1 MEWTED
7 PGVVEALDRYLKE
20 SKNDLKDLLDAL
32 HPYSEGFPPVVNAL
46 LFGGIG
52 QLVISYN
59 EARGEATDPLQ
70 SLGLG
75 MESVT
80 RNQRFQVLINGLVDQ
95 KGESIME
102 GNE

>member
-7 PGVVEALDRYLKE
+7 PGVVEALDRFMKE
-20 SKNDLKDLLDAL
+20 TKNDLKDLLDAL

-59 EARGEATDPLQ
+59 EARGEANDPMQ

-75 MESVT
+75 IESVT
-80 RNQRFQVLINGLVDQ
+80 RNPRFQVLINGLVDQ
-95 KGESIME
+95 KVGSVLE
-102 GNE
+102 GQE

>member
-20 SKNDLKDLLDAL
+20 SKDDLKDLLDAL
-32 HPYSEGFPPVVNAL
+32 HPYSKEFPPVVNAL

-59 EARGEATDPLQ
+59 EARGEANDPLQ

-80 RNQRFQVLINGLVDQ
+80 RNPRFQVLLNGLIDQ
-95 KGESIME
+95 RVGSVLE

>member
-1 MEWTED
+1 VEWTED

-20 SKNDLKDLLDAL
+20 SKDDLKDLLDAL
-32 HPYSEGFPPVVNAL
+32 HPYSKEFPPVVNAL

-59 EARGEATDPLQ
+59 EARGEANNPLQ

-80 RNQRFQVLINGLVDQ
+80 RNPRFQVLINGLIDQ
-95 KGESIME
+95 KVGSVLE

>member
-1 MEWTED
+1 VEWTED

-20 SKNDLKDLLDAL
+20 SKDDLKDLLDAL
-32 HPYSEGFPPVVNAL
+32 HPYSKEFPPVVNAL

-59 EARGEATDPLQ
+59 EARGEANDPLQ

-80 RNQRFQVLINGLVDQ
+80 RNPRFQVLLNGLIDQ
-95 KGESIME
+95 RVGSVLE

>member
-7 PGVVEALDRYLKE
+7 PGVVQALDRYLKE

-32 HPYSEGFPPVVNAL
+32 HPYSKQFPPVVNAL

-59 EARGEATDPLQ
+59 EARGEANDPLQ

-80 RNQRFQVLINGLVDQ
+80 RNPRFQVLLNGLIDQ
-95 KGESIME
+95 RVGSVLE

>member
-7 PGVVEALDRYLKE
+7 PGGVEALDRYLKE
-20 SKNDLKDLLDAL
+20 SKDDLKDLLDAL
-32 HPYSEGFPPVVNAL
+32 HPYSNEFPPVVNSL
-46 LFGGIG
+46 ILGGIG

-59 EARGEATDPLQ
+59 EARGEANDPLQ

-80 RNQRFQVLINGLVDQ
+80 RNPRFQVLLNGLIDQ
-95 KGESIME
+95 RVGSVLE

>member
-20 SKNDLKDLLDAL
+20 SKDDLKDLLDAL
-32 HPYSEGFPPVVNAL
+32 HPYSNEFPPVVNAL

-59 EARGEATDPLQ
+59 EARGEANDPLQ

-80 RNQRFQVLINGLVDQ
+80 RNPRFQVLLNGLIDQ
-95 KGESIME
+95 RVGSVLE

>member
-20 SKNDLKDLLDAL
+20 SKDDLKDLLDAL
-32 HPYSEGFPPVVNAL
+32 HPYSNEFPPVAN
-46 LFGGIG
+46 
-52 QLVISYN
+52 
-59 EARGEATDPLQ
+59 DPLQ

-80 RNQRFQVLINGLVDQ
+80 RNPRFQVLLNGLIDQ
-95 KGESIME
+95 RVGSVLE

>member
-7 PGVVEALDRYLKE
+7 PGVVQALDRYLKE

-32 HPYSEGFPPVVNAL
+32 HPYSKQFPPVVNAL

-52 QLVISYN
+52 QLVIAYN
-59 EARGEATDPLQ
+59 EAREEANDLQ
-70 SLGLG
+70 SLVLG

-80 RNQRFQVLINGLVDQ
+80 RNPRFQVLINGLVDQ
-95 KGESIME
+95 KVESIME

>member
-20 SKNDLKDLLDAL
+20 SKDDLKDLLDAL
-32 HPYSEGFPPVVNAL
+32 HPYSNEFPPVVNAL

-59 EARGEATDPLQ
+59 EARGEANDPLQ

-80 RNQRFQVLINGLVDQ
+80 RNPRFQVLLNDLIDQ
-95 KGESIME
+95 RVGSVLE
-102 GNE
+102 